1 MPRESEQV
9 ALNKKARFEY
19 EILERVEAGLILT
32 GGEVKSLRDHKVSF
46 ADAYARV
53 EEGEIFLVNLDI
65 AAYDH
70 AGYAQHD
77 PKRKRK
83 LLLHAREVKKLAS
96 KVAERG
102 LTLVPLGIHFNS
114 RGWAKVRLGLCRGK
128 QQFDK
133 RRKVKDREQKRDMER
148 EMKRRR

>member
-1 MPRESEQV
+1 MARESEQV
-9 ALNKKARFEY
+9 AVNKRARFQY
-19 EILERVEAGLILT
+19 EVLERVEAGLVLT
-32 GGEVKSLRDHKVSF
+32 GGEVKVLREHKVSF
-46 ADAYARV
+46 ADAYARF
-53 EEGEIFLVNLDI
+53 EEGELYLVNLDI
-65 AAYDH
+65 PRYDR
-70 AGYAQHD
+70 AGYAPHE

-83 LLLHAREVKKLAS
+83 VLLKTRQLKKLTA

-114 RGWAKVRLGLCRGK
+114 RGWAKVSLGLCRGK
-128 QQFDK
+128 QEFDK